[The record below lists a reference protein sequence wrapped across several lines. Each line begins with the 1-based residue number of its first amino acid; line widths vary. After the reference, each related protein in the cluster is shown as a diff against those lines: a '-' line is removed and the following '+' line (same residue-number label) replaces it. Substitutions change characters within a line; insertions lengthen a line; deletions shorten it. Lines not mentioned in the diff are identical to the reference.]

1 MENKSKKQLISSSAA
16 YILGMK
22 PQVEI
27 RGNKSQVKRF
37 KEVLEASKNLYF
49 VLQEGST
56 SDVEL
61 ALEQKNSSAKKF
73 NQEFGWSW
81 PL

>member
-56 SDVEL
+56 CDVEL
-61 ALEQKNSSAKKF
+61 ALEQKNSSAKRF
-73 NQEFGWSW
+73 NQEFGWNW

>member
-73 NQEFGWSW
+73 NQEFGWKW

>member
-56 SDVEL
+56 NDVEL
-61 ALEQKNSSAKKF
+61 ALEQKNSSAKRF
-73 NQEFGWSW
+73 SQEFGWKW

>member
-1 MENKSKKQLISSSAA
+1 METKSKKQLISSSAA

-37 KEVLEASKNLYF
+37 KEVLEASKNLYC

-56 SDVEL
+56 NDVEI
-61 ALEQKNSSAKKF
+61 ALERKNRSAKRF
-73 NQEFGWSW
+73 NQEFGWHW